1 MGHRIVPSIAALA
14 GLLGSGFARHQGGAG
29 TVPADLAAR
38 STQSELL
45 SLALEPAPSGASA
58 EQQSQST
65 SLPAHQPK
73 EVAVPSSSML
83 TVRMIDGVDSAKNN
97 PGELFHA
104 SLETPLMVEN
114 EVVVPRGTD
123 IYVRLTD
130 SRSSGRYR
138 GKSELHLEL
147 VKMEFQGR
155 SYPLAS
161 STYSVTGS
169 SQGAKTAKKVG
180 AGAAIGA
187 VIGAVAGG
195 GKGAA
200 IGAGVG
206 AAAGGAISGAKK
218 GQQVKIPAETRLDF
232 ELEQPVTVT
241 VIPHPASGA
250 EGQQ

>member
-1 MGHRIVPSIAALA
+1 
-14 GLLGSGFARHQGGAG
+14 
-29 TVPADLAAR
+29 
-38 STQSELL
+38 
-45 SLALEPAPSGASA
+45 
-58 EQQSQST
+58 
-65 SLPAHQPK
+65 
-73 EVAVPSSSML
+73 ML
-83 TVRMIDGVDSAKNN
+83 TVRMIDGVDSSKNN

-104 SLETPLMVEN
+104 SLETPLTVDN
-114 EVVVPRGTD
+114 EGGVPRGTD

-161 STYSVTGS
+161 STYSVSGS

-218 GQQVKIPAETRLDF
+218 GQQVKIAAETRLDF

-241 VIPHPASGA
+241 VIPHPGSAA